1 MPDNKLHGISFALI
15 SYMRKKLSLF
25 VYLLVFGMTKIQS
38 SWADSNIFNRP
49 FYKVTPESRTQVLID
64 SSIESIFK
72 SQIKNDLCSVYQNEF
87 ILAYS
92 LGITQSKAKQ
102 IYQSCPVLA
111 PSDMKL
117 AKRFRKQ
124 YLVGFDNDS
133 SLDIISWTSKIN
145 KTYIFVNNELSK
157 EDLSHVLVHEMAISL
172 DAKMNM
178 YYTTYMSIEGLY
190 PPSIGKING
199 VYLPPNL
206 SASEDNLRIA
216 FNSAN
221 YKPIAYT
228 FAAMRA
234 FNVESMVENKNTDTI
249 NNQQACKDTFNKLFP
264 LFENSMDEYEIK
276 PKNLD
281 INDMLMSMLDEKQLN
296 ISPANLKTMLETL
309 LDEHLLV
316 EKPNKISFCQY
327 MATPKLTNKTF
338 LSLFASGPRPRIGGG
353 WNSDPKQ
360 IGEDIN
366 LDLHEHLIKEED

>member
-1 MPDNKLHGISFALI
+1 M
-15 SYMRKKLSLF
+15 KKIFLSLF
-25 VYLLVFGMTKIQS
+25 VYLLLFGVTKIQT

-72 SQIKNDLCSVYQNEF
+72 SQIKNDLCSICQNEL

-111 PSDMKL
+111 PSDMRL
-117 AKRFRKQ
+117 AKRFPKQ
-124 YLVGFDNDS
+124 YLLGIDNDN
-133 SLDIISWTSKIN
+133 SLDIVSWTSKIN
-145 KTYIFVNNELSK
+145 KTYIFTNNELTQK
-157 EDLSHVLVHEMAISL
+157 DLTRILAHEMAISL

-190 PPSIGKING
+190 PPSIGKIKG
-199 VYLPPNL
+199 VYLPSNL
-206 SASEDNLRIA
+206 SSSEDKLRIA

-234 FNVESMVENKNTDTI
+234 FNVEALVENKTTETI
-249 NNQQACKDTFNKLFP
+249 NNHKACKDSFNKLFP
-264 LFENSMDEYEIK
+264 LFENSMDAYEIK
-276 PKNLD
+276 PKIMDVNNL
-281 INDMLMSMLDEKQLN
+281 LLSLLDDNQLN
-296 ISPANLKTMLETL
+296 KAPENLKSTLDSLLEN
-309 LDEHLLV
+309 HLMV

-327 MATPKLTNKTF
+327 MATPKLTNKTL

-353 WNSDPKQ
+353 WNSNPKQ
-360 IGEDIN
+360 IIDDIN
-366 LDLHEHLIKEED
+366 LDLQEHLIKEEDY